1 MSNNRANDIFFAVI
15 GVTTLIVA
23 IIGATFAYFSADAY
37 SNEDAI
43 TGQSTVLKLG
53 YDDDI
58 NGLKT
63 DLIPSADNI
72 AIAGAN
78 RLGKTQRQCIDD
90 NGNQICGVYVFTI
103 GNPSQGTTQTI
114 YGTLNVVTN
123 EFSNLYFAI
132 YKGNA
137 NGDAE
142 GKDYVELNDD
152 NLVVPITK
160 FPEAGKSLEM
170 KTLTETLIGSSLDYD
185 QSGKVI
191 TDGFNEKLP
200 KTYTL
205 ATEEVVVDGKTV
217 TRHNKVTYSMVIWV
231 HEIKGDEGV
240 TDADQTKQD
249 SGKTFSAGLSFNTSS
264 GGNGVTGV
272 IAAAGTQ

>member
-1 MSNNRANDIFFAVI
+1 MSKSRTNDIFFAVI

-23 IIGATFAYFSADAY
+23 IIGATFAYFSADAA
-37 SNEDAI
+37 SAEDVI
-43 TGQSTVLKLG
+43 TGESAVLKLG
-53 YDDDI
+53 FDDNV

-63 DLIPSADNI
+63 SLIPSADNI

-78 RLGKTQRQCIDD
+78 RLGKSNQQCIDD
-90 NGNQICGVYVFTI
+90 NGNQICGVYVFTV
-103 GNPSQGTTQTI
+103 GNPSPGTTQTI

-137 NGDAE
+137 NGDE
-142 GKDYVELNDD
+142 KGENYTTLTDE
-152 NLVVPITK
+152 NLIVPVTK
-160 FPEAGKSLEM
+160 FPGAKGTLPLP
-170 KTLTETLIGSSLDYD
+170 TLTETLIGSKLDYD
-185 QSGKVI
+185 EFGKVI
-191 TDGFNEKLP
+191 TDGFNENLP
-200 KTYTL
+200 STYTL
-205 ATEEVVVDGKTV
+205 ATEEVVIGEEKV

-231 HEIKGDEGV
+231 HEIKGDVGV
-240 TDADQTKQD
+240 TDADQTEAD
-249 SGKTFSAGLSFNTSS
+249 SGKTFTAGLSFDTSS

>member
-23 IIGATFAYFSADAY
+23 IIGATFAYFSADAA
-37 SNEDAI
+37 SEDEAI
-43 TGQSTVLKLG
+43 TGQSAILKLG
-53 YDDDI
+53 FDDNT
-58 NGLKT
+58 NGIKT
-63 DLIPSADNI
+63 NLIPSADAI

-78 RLGKTQRQCIDD
+78 RLGKSNQQCLDD
-90 NGNQICGVYVFTI
+90 NGNQICGIYVFTV
-103 GNPSQGTTQTI
+103 GNPSPGTTQTI

-137 NGDAE
+137 NGDE
-142 GKDYVELNDD
+142 NGENYTTLNAD
-152 NLVVPITK
+152 NLIVPATK
-160 FPEAGKSLEM
+160 FPAAKGTLPLP
-170 KTLTETLIGSSLDYD
+170 TLTETLIGSKEDYN
-185 QSGKVI
+185 SAGELI
-191 TDGFNEKLP
+191 TEGFDEKLP
-200 KTYTL
+200 ATYTL
-205 ATEEVVVDGKTV
+205 ATEEAEVDGKTI

-240 TDADQTKQD
+240 EDADQTEAD
-249 SGKTFSAGLSFNTSS
+249 SGKTFTAGLTFDTSS